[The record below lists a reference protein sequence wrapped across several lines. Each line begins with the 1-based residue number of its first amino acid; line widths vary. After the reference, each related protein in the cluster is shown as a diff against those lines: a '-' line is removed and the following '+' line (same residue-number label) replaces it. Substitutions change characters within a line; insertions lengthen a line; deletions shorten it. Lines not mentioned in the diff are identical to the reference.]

1 MAADSLIVDKPQPQA
16 AERLRGHSGHAAAEP
31 EGRGR
36 LSSVAMAVRLM
47 KAFSDGEAEIGVS
60 ALAARLGIAK
70 STVHRLA
77 STLVAE
83 GMLEQNPETGRYR
96 LGIALFGLGA
106 LVRRRMNL
114 STEAKPFLFELRE
127 RTNETVLLA
136 IPADGEVMYVY
147 NLESTQAI
155 RMRSDI
161 GVRQPA
167 WCTAVGRAIF
177 AFKAEAAIARLV
189 SGPLAP
195 RTPRTLTDPVALR
208 AALAEVRRLG
218 YAIEDEESEAG
229 MRCVAAPV
237 RDASGEV
244 VAAVGVA
251 GPVQRLSL
259 ERLAEIAAPVTETA
273 AAIAARLGYQPGAIY
288 QDERG

>member
-1 MAADSLIVDKPQPQA
+1 MAADSLIVEQPPKRA
-16 AERLRGHSGHAAAEP
+16 ASAMRAEVCAGAGS

-60 ALAARLGIAK
+60 ALAARLGLAK

-83 GMLEQNPETGRYR
+83 GMLEQNPESGRYR

-106 LVRRRMNL
+106 LVRRRMSL
-114 STEAKPFLFELRE
+114 SAEAKPFLFELRE
-127 RTNETVLLA
+127 ETNETVLLA
-136 IPADGEVMYVY
+136 IPADSEVMYVY

-177 AFKAEAAIARLV
+177 AFQGEPAVARML
-189 SGPLAP
+189 SGPLAA
-195 RTPRTLTDPVALR
+195 RTARTLTQPKALR

-218 YAIEDEESEAG
+218 YAVDDEESEAG
-229 MRCVAAPV
+229 MRCIAAPV
-237 RDASGEV
+237 RDAGGEV
-244 VAAVGVA
+244 IAAVGVA
-251 GPVQRLSL
+251 GPVQRLSPEAL
-259 ERLAEIAAPVTETA
+259 VAIAAPVMQTA
-273 AAIAARLGYQPGAIY
+273 EAISARLGYRPGGFL
-288 QDERG
+288 DERG

>member
-1 MAADSLIVDKPQPQA
+1 
-16 AERLRGHSGHAAAEP
+16 
-31 EGRGR
+31 
-36 LSSVAMAVRLM
+36 

-60 ALAARLGIAK
+60 ALAVRLGIAK

-114 STEAKPFLFELRE
+114 STEAKPFLLDLRE

-136 IPADGEVMYVY
+136 IPADGEIMVIY

-177 AFKAEAAIARLV
+177 AFHGEDAVERMLA
-189 SGPLAP
+189 GPLKA
-195 RTPRTLTDPVALR
+195 RTPKTVTDSGALR
-208 AALAEVRRLG
+208 AALAEVRRRG
-218 YAIEDEESEAG
+218 YAVEDEESEAG

-237 RDASGEV
+237 RDASGD
-244 VAAVGVA
+244 VAAAVAVA
-251 GPVQRLSL
+251 GPVQRLSVDA
-259 ERLAEIAAPVTETA
+259 LAAMAAPVIETA
-273 AAIAARLGYQPGAIY
+273 ASISARLGYHPGAVG
-288 QDERG
+288 QDGRG